1 MVAEETLNTL
11 GDLFFLLKPTKLNCQ
26 LCWLIS
32 HVLMMSK
39 ADVKPFYI
47 IQCLSRLLEAV
58 AAGECGSVNLA
69 SKLDDLV
76 VLLSS
81 QMIWKVINSDSHT
94 LQNHN
99 MALKSFHIMTRLC
112 HQEMV
117 KLFLKSMNC
126 RDITEVIVTLH
137 IFRDVFQEVPQTMEL
152 KAEVMETII
161 NLIKENSK
169 SVRLPLLQFIEKLGA
184 YNYFTLQQG
193 DVVINHLIKLS
204 EIGSISDEETQELSV
219 SILHLVA
226 LLKLINVLCQPMSPM
241 AFVPLCKTATDVA
254 LKVQDLGHTP
264 YLGSHH
270 FNPTEYPSPQVVF
283 VTLLF
288 SIHTS
293 LTIDDDDW
301 LNDLIKAM
309 LKKIQSLKW
318 SQQGKEKSF
327 LYRLI
332 GYTLRGSEDHSF
344 VSLMLADILNGAQ
357 EEELERDLRPQAP
370 GRRHM
375 ALAMFLVS
383 WLLLI
388 LRQSSSCFKITAA
401 YSLIRMHP
409 LSSN

>member
-169 SVRLPLLQFIEKLGA
+169 SV
-184 YNYFTLQQG
+184 
-193 DVVINHLIKLS
+193 
-204 EIGSISDEETQELSV
+204 
-219 SILHLVA
+219 A

-375 ALAMFLVS
+375 LEKVRVLEHRIFEQGLQTLQSGVFFQKKILIGIFYFYNQLHFQVYSSPSSILSGEPCLVQR
-383 WLLLI
+383 I
-388 LRQSSSCFKITAA
+388 NKKHKAVQQ
-401 YSLIRMHP
+401 
-409 LSSN
+409 N